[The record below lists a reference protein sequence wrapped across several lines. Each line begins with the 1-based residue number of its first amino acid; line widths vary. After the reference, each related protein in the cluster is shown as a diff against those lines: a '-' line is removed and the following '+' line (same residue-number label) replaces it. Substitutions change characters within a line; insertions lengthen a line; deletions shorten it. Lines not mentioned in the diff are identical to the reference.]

1 MNWTEFV
8 VEFIHKIPFNKNIR
22 NKYLEFVRKHSE
34 YFPALVEKGKI
45 SSQILFEK
53 CLASSATPYGLE
65 VTFEILKLL
74 KVQ

>member
-1 MNWTEFV
+1 
-8 VEFIHKIPFNKNIR
+8 
-22 NKYLEFVRKHSE
+22 VRKHSE
-34 YFPALVEKGKI
+34 YFPVLVEKGKI
-45 SSQILFEK
+45 NSQILFEK